1 MTYIC
6 EPGTTIAGMPH
17 RDLNVL
23 DAATKVADLV
33 NKLIDQSPRGRLLHV
48 QQLRDSVQ
56 SIGANISEA
65 FGREAGRARDNSL
78 GIARGETEEAIHHM
92 RANFHRSRVSAS
104 EYWPIRNKLVVIVK
118 MLTGLLRG

>member
-1 MTYIC
+1 MTYIG
-6 EPGTTIAGMPH
+6 EPTTTIAGMPH

-33 NKLIDQSPRGRLLHV
+33 NKLIDRSPRGRILHV
-48 QQLRDSVQ
+48 PQLRDSVQ

-65 FGREAGRARDNSL
+65 FGREPGRARNHSL
-78 GIARGETEEAIHHM
+78 DIARGETEEAIQHLK
-92 RANFHRSRVSAS
+92 ANFRGCRISAAD
-104 EYWPIRNKLVVIVK
+104 YWPIHNLLVVITK